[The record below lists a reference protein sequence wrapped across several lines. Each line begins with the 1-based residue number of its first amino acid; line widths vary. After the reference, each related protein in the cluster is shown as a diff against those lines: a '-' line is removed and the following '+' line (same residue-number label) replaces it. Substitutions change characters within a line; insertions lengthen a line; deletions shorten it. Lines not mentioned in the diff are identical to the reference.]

1 MSLCAYISV
10 WLISAN
16 CQGNSKCQIKVQ
28 HTQQEENYGL
38 PNYLCKPMSISNSL
52 HEFFVG
58 KPKEFYRRLP
68 AELKIHID

>member
-1 MSLCAYISV
+1 MP
-10 WLISAN
+10 
-16 CQGNSKCQIKVQ
+16 CQIKVQ

-58 KPKEFYRRLP
+58 KPKEFYGRLP